1 MITSAK
7 ISYDSKRG
15 LDRDISDGSAFYLLG
30 KEFFIS
36 TIVFISRLRKE
47 VERKLVDIF
56 SIKTET
62 SALSQKV
69 CFVVFEGDPFNW
81 SGATR
86 TYLRKYV

>member
-1 MITSAK
+1 M
-7 ISYDSKRG
+7 SYDSKRG

-56 SIKTET
+56 SIKAG
-62 SALSQKV
+62 SFALSLKI
-69 CFVVFEGDPFNW
+69 CFVVLEGDPFNW

-86 TYLRKYV
+86 TYLRKNV